1 MDSRLQG
8 GAFLL
13 ERIPRIDLCMGPG
26 PAGGFPGSWSTSPRS
41 GMQDDSG
48 IATVSTS
55 PPASIPHMEN

>member
-1 MDSRLQG
+1 
-8 GAFLL
+8 
-13 ERIPRIDLCMGPG
+13 MGPG